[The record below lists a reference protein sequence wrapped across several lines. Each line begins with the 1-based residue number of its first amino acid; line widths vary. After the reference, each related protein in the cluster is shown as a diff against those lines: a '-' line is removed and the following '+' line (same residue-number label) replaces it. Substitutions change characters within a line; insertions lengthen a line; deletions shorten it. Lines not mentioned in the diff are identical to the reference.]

1 MCIGFTPRPRR
12 SGIGRGEEDL
22 PRIVAWS
29 AWILV
34 PASNST
40 PMEQIEDCAI
50 PATAAPQP
58 VVNPEPTVEAL
69 VELRDQLTPIQWE
82 ARLAKA
88 QRALWVVHQVRELR
102 RQHGRTLSWRACL
115 RQVDPL
121 VSWSRYLHWR
131 RRLSSEEGQEW
142 ERLLDRRLP
151 PRPAA
156 IAPEVLNA
164 ATILRRANPSISV
177 ESAQAHLVAQFDQR
191 GNVSASALRRTWRMA
206 GLNQQPPGGPDHFEV
221 VKHFNGGAGLALIE
235 AANLETGAFLN
246 LAKAALA
253 GGGATVAEQKEGT
266 PAPPTPGRN
275 ELGQFTGDFNRAM
288 REGVA
293 PGKTD
298 RRWDTDSAKRAPQT
312 TRRPH
317 LPLGSIILFDAIK
330 AVLATLPS
338 VDGACATPR
347 FVCLKGEAHER
358 DPVPPASSSF
368 GPLPGEGRQCP

>member
-1 MCIGFTPRPRR
+1 
-12 SGIGRGEEDL
+12 
-22 PRIVAWS
+22 
-29 AWILV
+29 
-34 PASNST
+34 
-40 PMEQIEDCAI
+40 MEQIEDSAI

-58 VVNPEPTVEAL
+58 VVKPEPTVEAL

-221 VKHFNGGAGLALIE
+221 VKHFQWWCRTCVDRSSKPGDWCIPEPGQGG
-235 AANLETGAFLN
+235 
-246 LAKAALA
+246 
-253 GGGATVAEQKEGT
+253 
-266 PAPPTPGRN
+266 PGRWWC
-275 ELGQFTGDFNRAM
+275 NRRRA
-288 REGVA
+288 EGGYTRTTD
-293 PGKTD
+293 PGK
-298 RRWDTDSAKRAPQT
+298 K
-312 TRRPH
+312 
-317 LPLGSIILFDAIK
+317 
-330 AVLATLPS
+330 
-338 VDGACATPR
+338 
-347 FVCLKGEAHER
+347 
-358 DPVPPASSSF
+358 
-368 GPLPGEGRQCP
+368 

>member
-1 MCIGFTPRPRR
+1 MK
-12 SGIGRGEEDL
+12 
-22 PRIVAWS
+22 
-29 AWILV
+29 
-34 PASNST
+34 
-40 PMEQIEDCAI
+40 
-50 PATAAPQP
+50 
-58 VVNPEPTVEAL
+58 PEPTVEAL

-253 GGGATVAEQKEGT
+253 GGGANRRRAEGGYTRTTDPREEMSWGSSRGT
-266 PAPPTPGRN
+266 SIVQCARAWLPGRRTAV
-275 ELGQFTGDFNRAM
+275 GTQT
-288 REGVA
+288 
-293 PGKTD
+293 
-298 RRWDTDSAKRAPQT
+298 PQSG
-312 TRRPH
+312 H
-317 LPLGSIILFDAIK
+317 DAI
-330 AVLATLPS
+330 LRT
-338 VDGACATPR
+338 
-347 FVCLKGEAHER
+347 
-358 DPVPPASSSF
+358 SSS
-368 GPLPGEGRQCP
+368 